1 MNGIET
7 LIESASER
15 RFTEFDAETKTILEN
30 KIANRLN
37 EMGYFSRLD
46 NAKGLTEKSEEDTE
60 YQKKFRKVMKKFG
73 ISSPKELEGDKEK
86 TEKFYAEVE
95 KIKKD

>member
-7 LIESASER
+7 LIESAQER
-15 RFTEFDAETKTILEN
+15 KYTEFDAIAKELLETK
-30 KIANRLN
+30 IADRMSEL
-37 EMGYFSRLD
+37 GYFDRLSI
-46 NAKGLTEKSEEDTE
+46 AQGISEEEGDTA
-60 YQKKFRKVMKKFG
+60 YQKAFRKVMDKFG
-73 ISSPKELEGDKEK
+73 IDSPKELEGDKEK